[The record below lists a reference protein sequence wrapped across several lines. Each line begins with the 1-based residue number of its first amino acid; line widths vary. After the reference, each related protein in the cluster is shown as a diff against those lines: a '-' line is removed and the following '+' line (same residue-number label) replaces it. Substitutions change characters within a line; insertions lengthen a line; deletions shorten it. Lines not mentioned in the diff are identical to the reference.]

1 MEKYKSVKLEY
12 KLWLKLKQLALD
24 TDESLQA
31 ILDKKLDES
40 LRGVK

>member
-1 MEKYKSVKLEY
+1 METYKTVKI
-12 KLWLKLKQLALD
+12 KRSKWLKLKQLALD